1 MFLRLKPATIKVL
14 IGTLTAV
21 AIMLIG
27 SNYYYGKV
35 NSTEDPRVLKAK
47 QLLLQ
52 YEKGL
57 KSDQYAQAFSL
68 LETILS
74 IYKNTPGYA
83 DSYEVGVV
91 LNNQASVH
99 LVKLETDLLVQEEEK
114 INKEEMIRT
123 LKVAMAL
130 ANDSIAVYRNWLDSM
145 GKLTE
150 NEIRALLG
158 KTFDS
163 KDLAFEKVDF
173 KAVFEKR
180 VEDIKLAQVETERR
194 LSVSLTNL
202 GVINRYLGNLEE
214 AKNNYE
220 EALLL
225 WDRNYTAKNNLNIL
239 MNKPLEKRSLIDRLF
254 PPERLEELR
263 EELKIRKPEGNFN

>member
-1 MFLRLKPATIKVL
+1 MFLQVKPATVKVL
-14 IGTLTAV
+14 IGTLTAAAV
-21 AIMLIG
+21 MLIG
-27 SNYYYGKV
+27 SKYYYGKV
-35 NSTEDPRVLKAK
+35 NSTEDPRVLQAK

-57 KSDQYAQAFSL
+57 KSDQYVQAFSL

-74 IYKNTPGYA
+74 IYKNTPGYEE
-83 DSYEVGVV
+83 SYEVGVI

-99 LVKLETDLLVQEEEK
+99 LVRLETDLLVHEEEK

-123 LKVAMAL
+123 LKVAMVL
-130 ANDSIAVYRNWLDSM
+130 TKDSINVYRNWLDSI
-145 GKLTE
+145 GKLSE
-150 NEIRALLG
+150 GEIRTLLA
-158 KTFDS
+158 KTFDPN
-163 KDLAFEKVDF
+163 DMAFEEVDF
-173 KAVFEKR
+173 KEVFEKR
-180 VEDIKLAQVETERR
+180 VQDIILAQVETERR

-239 MNKPLEKRSLIDRLF
+239 MNRPLEKRSLIDRLF

>member
-1 MFLRLKPATIKVL
+1 MFVDFKSGTIKVL

-21 AIMLIG
+21 GIMLIG
-27 SNYYYGKV
+27 SYYYYDKI

-57 KSDQYAQAFSL
+57 KSDQYVQAFSL

-99 LVKLETDLLVQEEEK
+99 LVKLETDLLVQNQET
-114 INKEEMIRT
+114 INKEDMIKT
-123 LKVAMAL
+123 LKAAMVL
-130 ANDSIAVYRNWLDSM
+130 TKDSIEVYRNWMDSM

-150 NEIRALLG
+150 KEIRIHLG
-158 KTFDS
+158 KSFDPE
-163 KDLAFEKVDF
+163 DMAFENVDF
-173 KAVFEKR
+173 EAVFEKR
-180 VEDIKLAQVETERR
+180 VEDIKLAQIETERR

-214 AKNNYE
+214 AKGNYE
-220 EALLL
+220 QALLL

-239 MNKPLEKRSLIDRLF
+239 MNRPLEKRSLIDRLF
-254 PPERLEELR
+254 PPERLQDLR
-263 EELKIRKPEGNFN
+263 DELKIKKPEGNFN

>member
-1 MFLRLKPATIKVL
+1 MFVDFKSGTIKVL

-21 AIMLIG
+21 GIMLIG
-27 SNYYYGKV
+27 SYYYYDKI

-57 KSDQYAQAFSL
+57 KSDQYVQAFSL

-99 LVKLETDLLVQEEEK
+99 LVKLETDLLVQNQET
-114 INKEEMIRT
+114 INKEDMIKT
-123 LKVAMAL
+123 LKAAMVL
-130 ANDSIAVYRNWLDSM
+130 TKDSIEVYRNWMDSM

-150 NEIRALLG
+150 KEIRIHLG
-158 KTFDS
+158 KSFDPE
-163 KDLAFEKVDF
+163 DMAFENVDF
-173 KAVFEKR
+173 EAVFEKR
-180 VEDIKLAQVETERR
+180 VEDIKLAQIETERR

-214 AKNNYE
+214 AKGNYE
-220 EALLL
+220 QALLL

-239 MNKPLEKRSLIDRLF
+239 MNRPLEKRSLIDRLF
-254 PPERLEELR
+254 PPERLQELR
-263 EELKIRKPEGNFN
+263 DELKIKKPEGNFN